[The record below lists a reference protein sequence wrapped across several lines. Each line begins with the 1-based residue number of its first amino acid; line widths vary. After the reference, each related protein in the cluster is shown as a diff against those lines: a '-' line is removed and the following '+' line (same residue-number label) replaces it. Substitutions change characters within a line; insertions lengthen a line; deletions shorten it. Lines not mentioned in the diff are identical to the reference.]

1 MELENEVDK
10 EKAGPSEPVEPVE
23 PEETGVSGPEA
34 AEKAPDR
41 APEAAGE
48 DTAGSEESVKPEG
61 EEPEAAGEPAENENM
76 KWYVL
81 HAYSGYEK
89 KVKELLTERLRQSGL
104 SGRVGQILVPEEDV
118 VEVKGGRR
126 RISTRKF
133 YPGYVMIQMEMDEKL
148 WYVVKETPKITGFL
162 GDASTPVPL
171 TQQEVSRIR
180 EQMSGVAT
188 APRPKHI
195 YDVGETVRVIDGPFA
210 NFTGVLE
217 EVNPERGKVKV
228 MVTIFGR
235 STPVELEFSQIEK
248 V

>member
-10 EKAGPSEPVEPVE
+10 EKTGPADE
-23 PEETGVSGPEA
+23 PEESGVSSPEEAGNAPEMAPA
-34 AEKAPDR
+34 AE
-41 APEAAGE
+41 GE
-48 DTAGSEESVKPEG
+48 QATGSEEESVKPE
-61 EEPEAAGEPAENENM
+61 EEAEEAAENPNM
-76 KWYVL
+76 RWYVL

-89 KVKELLTERLRQSGL
+89 KVKELLTERLRQAGL
-104 SGRVGQILVPEEDV
+104 SDRVGQILVPEEDV

-148 WYVVKETPKITGFL
+148 WYVVKDTPKITGFL

-171 TQQEVSRIR
+171 TGQEVSRIK

-195 YDVGETVRVIDGPFA
+195 YDVGESVRVIDGPFA

-217 EVNPERGKVKV
+217 EVNAERGKVKV